1 MTLVNTII
9 EKHLIPGVLSIIVM
23 ILLFFIIPSDNE
35 MLIKLG
41 NTLFLILLFCIAF
54 VFIEFIIF
62 IINRLKSF
70 NEKRREETMYVGWN
84 IKEQLEQMW
93 KYVNGLSPADRKLL
107 DEFIKSDNKPYIEN
121 GNIFHSGNTLLT
133 SELVHKRRISKNS
146 DESQISYTNNDLKF
160 AMYEG
165 MNSKTEYVLKDEV
178 YKLLKYSKEKYGR
191 ISHFD

>member
-23 ILLFFIIPSDNE
+23 ILLFYIIPSDNE

>member
-1 MTLVNTII
+1 
-9 EKHLIPGVLSIIVM
+9 
-23 ILLFFIIPSDNE
+23 